1 MYGCTDR
8 AKALA
13 CLALVWPCL
22 EYCNVV
28 WTLHTSKNIDLIE
41 SVQRRAAQW
50 IKSSFDST
58 TFQWIKSSSECLD
71 ELRWPSLEL
80 RRNYM
85 CVVLL
90 YAILNDFTPIKFS
103 DYFQL
108 NDFSTRS
115 HPLTNLPLP
124 SSINAFRYS
133 FFVNS
138 VFFWN
143 SIPFD
148 VLSAPLNHFKH
159 KLKQFLF

>member
-1 MYGCTDR
+1 MY
-8 AKALA
+8 
-13 CLALVWPCL
+13 
-22 EYCNVV
+22 N
-28 WTLHTSKNIDLIE
+28 
-41 SVQRRAAQW
+41 
-50 IKSSFDST
+50 SSFDSI
-58 TFQWIKSSSECLD
+58 TFRWTKSGSEYLN
-71 ELRWPSLEL
+71 ELRWPSLKL
-80 RRNYM
+80 RCNYM

-90 YAILNDFTPIKFS
+90 YAILNNFTPVKFS

-115 HPLTNLPLP
+115 HPLTILPLP

-148 VLSAPLNHFKH
+148 VLSAPLNHFKR
-159 KLKQFLF
+159 KLK